1 MFKKIFTVFL
11 AFMFCVIPAFS
22 SNVTALTIDGS
33 SENFDAIINM
43 NSSEHNGIY
52 TFSVSVKLEDNRMVE
67 GIHMQL
73 NFNSEVFSV
82 LSCNTMYSPDGEV
95 QYKYNGNTGN
105 IIFLYINMNRTY
117 IVSDTV
123 LFEAKF
129 TKNSGNFND
138 SYPFALTISDFYY
151 QNIIDTNYAVVN
163 RIIDISDKS
172 TVTGNIRLGS
182 TLDTD
187 MVCIE
192 SASKLKGSLVG
203 VEIILLDIS
212 DSSTKNK
219 SLWDI
224 VKTDNMTETNLFIDF
239 DYGMTGVFC
248 RLG

>member
-105 IIFLYINMNRTY
+105 ITFLYINMNRTY

-163 RIIDISDKS
+163 RIIHISDNQS
-172 TVTGNIRLGS
+172 SGVQSGDVNQDGS
-182 TLDTD
+182 IDSIDLLYLARYLANWEGYNKKVYLYYADTNGDGDIDPLDLIHLSR
-187 MVCIE
+187 CIAGW
-192 SASKLKGSLVG
+192 SGYKLAFVK
-203 VEIILLDIS
+203 EITFS
-212 DSSTKNK
+212 
-219 SLWDI
+219 
-224 VKTDNMTETNLFIDF
+224 
-239 DYGMTGVFC
+239 
-248 RLG
+248 